1 MPKCSDYAISLGL
14 KMRFQSKSW
23 KVWLVVD
30 STGSLEV
37 R

>member
-1 MPKCSDYAISLGL
+1 MPKCFDFAILIGL

-23 KVWLVVD
+23 KAWLVVD
-30 STGSLEV
+30 TTGSLEV